1 MSTLRDETAA
11 DVPVKDVTVDLSRLT
26 PAPPESSTYQH
37 TRARLDISRVSREE
51 LEDRFLRLQ
60 EETLQLKQHSHK
72 RDDLIKKLSTKLK
85 RLMNNRDRM
94 EQLAAGTAPSSRVRD
109 VEMEEMMEELHE
121 KVRALQAENEGL
133 KQRLLVAKHQLIN
146 CQSQRPTP
154 YDRIQPRVN
163 TGLKKFRDDMSSP
176 SLIRPKSTRSLEGG
190 GRPPTGL
197 LPRYGHSL
205 LEEARSEI
213 RNLCM

>member
-1 MSTLRDETAA
+1 
-11 DVPVKDVTVDLSRLT
+11 
-26 PAPPESSTYQH
+26 
-37 TRARLDISRVSREE
+37 
-51 LEDRFLRLQ
+51 
-60 EETLQLKQHSHK
+60 
-72 RDDLIKKLSTKLK
+72 
-85 RLMNNRDRM
+85 MNNRDRM

-146 CQSQRPTP
+146 RQSQRPTP

-176 SLIRPKSTRSLEGG
+176 SLIRPKSEFSGVSRASLPSRSTNCVFSFSLFNFYHLPSVNSSPAGTRSLEGG

-213 RNLCM
+213 RNL

>member
-26 PAPPESSTYQH
+26 PAPP
-37 TRARLDISRVSREE
+37 ARPCATGHLACVPEE

-60 EETLQLKQHSHK
+60 EETLQLKQHKS
-72 RDDLIKKLSTKLK
+72 LITKLK

-146 CQSQRPTP
+146 RQSQRPTP

-163 TGLKKFRDDMSSP
+163 TGLKKASLP
-176 SLIRPKSTRSLEGG
+176 SRTRSLEGG

-213 RNLCM
+213 RNL

>member
-11 DVPVKDVTVDLSRLT
+11 DVPVKDVKSSALFCVVQF
-26 PAPPESSTYQH
+26 SSTYQH
-37 TRARLDISRVSREE
+37 ARARLDISRVSREE

-72 RDDLIKKLSTKLK
+72 RDDIIKKLSTKLK

-133 KQRLLVAKHQLIN
+133 KQRLLVSKHQLVN

-163 TGLKKFRDDMSSP
+163 TGLKKFRDDTSSP
-176 SLIRPKSTRSLEGG
+176 SLEGG

-213 RNLCM
+213 RNL